1 MQGYQFIQAGKVYRF
16 RTKKAAR
23 LAAYWYSKNN
33 SELEA
38 LLQAITK
45 IL

>member
-1 MQGYQFIQAGKVYRF
+1 MIGYQFIQGGRVYRF
-16 RTKKAAR
+16 KTKKAAR

-33 SELEA
+33 SELER
-38 LLQAITK
+38 LLKAITK